1 MIYPDLI
8 TSLKW
13 KFEYVFF
20 ERKAKYGKKKALE
33 KMYNKI
39 VDVIYKTFTRKQ
51 YFVKMSQSQKDTCVP
66 YCQEEGG
73 KATG

>member
-1 MIYPDLI
+1 MSFLRG
-8 TSLKW
+8 KQNM
-13 KFEYVFF
+13 E
-20 ERKAKYGKKKALE
+20 KKKALE

-39 VDVIYKTFTRKQ
+39 VDVIYKTFTRKY